1 MPLAERPGGAA
12 QVEGACPRTPP
23 GVACLQ
29 AKDALAEARRR
40 LGTFLAEQDA
50 ALQKQQQE
58 TKAEA
63 PAASEEGGCVSASP
77 SSSFS
82 CAAVGSRPLLAL
94 VAGGIMT
101 GSAWGKRKMLAC
113 FATPFRGSLQSGS
126 WLTRLAPCQRCVS
139 ARRKVRGRGQR
150 TVRACVG
157 RKGRLESPWR
167 VSSGARWLA
176 RSNAP
181 PQVRLVGRSCVPS
194 DTIVWPRWMRLLRPR
209 PRTRSEADR
218 DEQRQGPAAG

>member
-23 GVACLQ
+23 GAACLQ

-101 GSAWGKRKMLAC
+101 EGAGGKEKQHIFEAIFKRKTAHFC
-113 FATPFRGSLQSGS
+113 STF
-126 WLTRLAPCQRCVS
+126 
-139 ARRKVRGRGQR
+139 
-150 TVRACVG
+150 
-157 RKGRLESPWR
+157 
-167 VSSGARWLA
+167 
-176 RSNAP
+176 
-181 PQVRLVGRSCVPS
+181 
-194 DTIVWPRWMRLLRPR
+194 
-209 PRTRSEADR
+209 
-218 DEQRQGPAAG
+218 